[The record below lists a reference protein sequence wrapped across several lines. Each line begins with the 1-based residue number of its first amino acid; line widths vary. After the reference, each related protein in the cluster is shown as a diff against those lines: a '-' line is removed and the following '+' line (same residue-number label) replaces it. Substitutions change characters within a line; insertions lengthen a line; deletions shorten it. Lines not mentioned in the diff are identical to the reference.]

1 MEGRKEGGKERRGRN
16 SEHRNSELREV
27 FLFDFQI
34 FEVLSLKRI
43 LSNLQCL
50 TASILGHGI
59 RVRGSWI
66 QFMLLCTIF
75 IFPME
80 HKVYDFD
87 TLLNLT
93 YFTCR

>member
-1 MEGRKEGGKERRGRN
+1 MDGRKEGGKERRGRN
-16 SEHRNSELREV
+16 SEHRNSELRV

-43 LSNLQCL
+43 FSNLQCL
-50 TASILGHGI
+50 IASILGHGI

-66 QFMLLCTIF
+66 QFMTLCTSF